1 MATDN
6 RRFDSDD
13 EMLATRQAFW
23 SGFIKFSTYS
33 IVGVALL
40 LIVMALFLL

>member
-13 EMLATRQAFW
+13 DLLANRQAFW

-33 IVGVALL
+33 IVGVALV
-40 LIVMALFLL
+40 LILMALFLL